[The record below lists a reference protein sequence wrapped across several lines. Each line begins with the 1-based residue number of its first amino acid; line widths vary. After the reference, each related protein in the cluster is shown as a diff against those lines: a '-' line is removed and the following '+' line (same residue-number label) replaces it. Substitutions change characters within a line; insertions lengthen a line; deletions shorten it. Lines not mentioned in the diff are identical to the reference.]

1 MRSVLRFILF
11 FSFSLSHF
19 ALAQIQ
25 QVKIVWDKEAINP
38 FTNQKLESFDGA
50 YFEERDG
57 FLPRYHIEFPINS
70 ANASA
75 SFSNL
80 QFASFSGNLPAK
92 IDLGANVEFTTSV
105 AIAQKRSSLSVNCIP
120 LRRNPLTG
128 QVEKL
133 VAFTIEIQSNPV
145 MQFKSTKST
154 KTTSVLSSGTW
165 HKLSV
170 ASDNIYKI
178 DYPFLQANNLSTQVS
193 SFSRIGVFGQAMG
206 ILPEA
211 NSAFRTDDLEEIP
224 IKIIDQNNNGLW
236 ENGDYILFYGKGPH
250 VWKYDTTSGEWSHTV
265 NIYSDM
271 NGYFFTPNA
280 GNGLQL
286 TTQASLN
293 GPNLTLD
300 RYDFRTFF
308 EEELY
313 NLIYSQL
320 ASTLGSG
327 REWYG
332 EQLSSFNNSQSFSIA
347 IPDIISSELARVN
360 IRYAN
365 NSYTGNSVFSLRNNG
380 SQLFNT
386 TVPITP
392 GGDYPAGGSAT
403 LDSRN
408 VSLSGNNNFE
418 IVFNNSD
425 PQAKGFLD
433 YIEVIAKA
441 RLNLSAASVL
451 FRAMESI
458 GSGNITQFQLN
469 SATSATEIW
478 DITRGTEVFRVNGN
492 ASSGQMSFTVATD
505 SLREF
510 VAVNTASS
518 DFPTP
523 NYVKPVA
530 NQNLHGLAQLDMF
543 IITVPSMFAAAD
555 RLANFHRNNG
565 LSVAVVELE
574 QIYNE
579 FSSGVQDLTAIRDFL
594 KMFYDRATGVL
605 DAPKYALLMGD
616 ASFDYKDRIAGN
628 ENIVPTYQSQE
639 SFSTIS
645 SYCTDDYI
653 AFLDDNE
660 GVDITNLANPNKV
673 DIAIGRLPV
682 DNLEEANGVVD
693 KIINYNTTATMG
705 DWRNVLSFV
714 ADDEDNNLH
723 FGQVE
728 QLTSLSTIENID
740 YYNIEKIYLDAFS
753 QLNAAGGDRYP
764 DVNDAI
770 LRRLRTGCFLMNY
783 TGHGG
788 PKNWAQERVFNIED
802 IRNLKN
808 GDKLPLFITATCD
821 FSPYDDVDAHSA
833 GEVLITNPAGGAVAL
848 ITTTRL
854 VFAFQNFD
862 MNSRVLDYLFQ
873 DYLGRNPTVGE
884 ILLEAKNG
892 AAPSENN
899 RKFVLL
905 GDPALTLAYPDQEVV
920 TTAVN
925 GKPISQI
932 DTLKALSRVLIE
944 GEVRNASGVLQS
956 GFNGIVYPTVYD
968 KVATYQ
974 TKGQDQESQV
984 ADFELQ
990 NNALFKGKASVVN
1003 GRFSFEF
1010 IVPKDINYAFANG
1023 KISYYAADLNSGTDA
1038 HGFSYD
1044 FIVGG
1049 TSDSVSA
1056 DDEGPLVDVFM
1067 NDSTF
1072 AFGGLT
1078 DQNPLLL
1085 VNLSD
1090 ESGINT
1096 VGNGVGHDIIGLLNE
1111 NTQQQYLLNDFYSA
1125 KLDDFTQGNIE
1136 YPFNNLED
1144 GRYSVRVKAW
1154 DVNNNPGE
1162 GYTEFIVAGSAEL
1175 ALQNVFNYPNPFTTN
1190 TSFIFEHNR
1199 PGEILEVQVQ
1209 IFTVSGRL
1217 VKTIR
1222 ENVLSDGYRVNPN
1235 EITWDGLDDFGDSIG
1250 RGVYIYKVYVQGENG
1265 YSAQE
1270 FEKLVIL
1277 R

>member
-1 MRSVLRFILF
+1 MRDIMRILLV
-11 FSFSLSHF
+11 FSL
-19 ALAQIQ
+19 ALFQLTFAQIQ
-25 QVKIVWDKEAINP
+25 QVEILWDKEAVNP
-38 FTNQKLESFDGA
+38 LSKQKIESFDGA
-50 YFEERDG
+50 YFEEKDG
-57 FLPRYHIEFPINS
+57 FLPHYYIEFPVAGLQSN
-70 ANASA
+70 A
-75 SFSNL
+75 SFSAL
-80 QFASFSGNLPAK
+80 RFESFQGNLPSNLVLSDE
-92 IDLGANVEFTTSV
+92 IEFNTGV
-105 AIAQKRSSLSVNCIP
+105 GIAQKQASLSIDCIP

-133 VAFTIEIQSNPV
+133 VSFTVDIESIPDL
-145 MQFKSTKST
+145 QFKSAKST
-154 KTTSVLSSGTW
+154 KTTSALASGTW
-165 HKLSV
+165 HKLTV
-170 ASDNIYKI
+170 PSDNIYKI
-178 DYPFLQANNLSTQVS
+178 DYSFLQANNLSNQVS
-193 SFSRIGVFGQAMG
+193 SFSTVGVFGQAMG
-206 ILPEA
+206 MLPEA
-211 NSAFRTDDLEEIP
+211 NSVPRTDDLEEIP
-224 IKIIDQNNNGLW
+224 LKIVDQNNNGLW
-236 ENGDYILFYGKGPH
+236 ENGDYLLFYGKGPH
-250 VWKYDTTSGEWSHTV
+250 VWHYDTASGEWSHTI
-265 NIYSDM
+265 NIYSDV

-280 GNGLQL
+280 GNGLRISN
-286 TTQASLN
+286 QASLN
-293 GPNLTLD
+293 SPNLTLS

-308 EEELY
+308 EEEIY

-320 ASTLGSG
+320 VSTLGSG

-332 EQLSSFNNSQSFSIA
+332 EQLSSFNNTQSFSIA
-347 IPDIISSELARVN
+347 IPNIISTEPARVN
-360 IRYAN
+360 IRYAAN
-365 NSYTGNSVFSLRNNG
+365 AYSGSSTFTLRNNG
-380 SQLFNT
+380 AQLFNT
-386 TVPITP
+386 AVPITP
-392 GGDYPAGGSAT
+392 GGDYPAAGSAARA
-403 LDSRN
+403 SRS
-408 VSLSGNNNFE
+408 VSLASTNNFE
-418 IVFNNSD
+418 VVFSNSN

-441 RLNLSAASVL
+441 ELSLNAPALF
-451 FRAMESI
+451 FRATESVGVGNVTRFQVSGAN
-458 GSGNITQFQLN
+458 GS
-469 SATSATEIW
+469 TEIW
-478 DITRGTEVFRVNGN
+478 DVTGGTEVFGVNGSLIGN
-492 ASSGQMSFTVATD
+492 QLSVVVATD

-510 VAVNTASS
+510 VAVNTSTN
-518 DFPTP
+518 DFPKP
-523 NYVKPVA
+523 AYVKAVN
-530 NQNLHGLAQLDMF
+530 NQNLHGLSQQDMF
-543 IITVPSMFAAAD
+543 IVTVPAMFSAAD

-565 LSVAVVELE
+565 LSVTVVGLE

-594 KMFYDRATGVL
+594 KMFYDRSTSQAN
-605 DAPKYALLMGD
+605 APKYALLMGD

-628 ENIVPTYQSQE
+628 ENFVPTYQSQE
-639 SFSTIS
+639 SFSAIS

-660 GVDITNLANPNKV
+660 GGDITDLSNPNKV
-673 DIAIGRLPV
+673 DIAVGRLPV
-682 DNLEEANGVVD
+682 DDLDEANGVVD
-693 KIINYNTTATMG
+693 KIINYNTTETMG

-723 FGQVE
+723 FQQVE

-740 YYNIEKIYLDAFS
+740 YYNIEKIYLDAFT
-753 QLNAAGGDRYP
+753 QVNAAGGDRYP

-802 IRNLKN
+802 IRTLKN
-808 GDKLPLFITATCD
+808 GDNLPLFITATCD

-833 GEVLITNPAGGAVAL
+833 GEVLITNPDGGAVAL

-873 DYLGRNPTVGE
+873 DYLGRKPTVGE

-892 AAPSENN
+892 AAASENN

-905 GDPALTLAYPDQEVV
+905 GDPALTLAYPEQQVV
-920 TTAVN
+920 TTAIN
-925 GKPISQI
+925 GIPIAQI

-944 GEVRNASGVLQS
+944 GEVQNAAGTRLS

-968 KVATYQ
+968 KVAIYQ
-974 TKGQDQESQV
+974 TKGQDQESQQ

-1023 KISYYAADLNSGTDA
+1023 KISYYAADVNAATDA
-1038 HGFSYD
+1038 HGYSYD

-1049 TSDSVSA
+1049 TSDSISA
-1056 DDEGPLVDVFM
+1056 DDEGPIVDVFM

-1096 VGNGVGHDIIGLLNE
+1096 VGNGVGHDIVGLLNE

-1144 GRYSVRVKAW
+1144 GRYSIRVKAW

-1199 PGEILEVQVQ
+1199 PGEILDVQVQ

-1222 ENVLSDGYRVNPN
+1222 ENVVSDGFRVNPN
-1235 EITWDGLDDFGDSIG
+1235 EITWNGLDDFGDAIG
-1250 RGVYIYKVYVQGENG
+1250 RGVYIYKVYVQGQNG